1 MQTPLLFCDIT
12 ARTGQAPAP
21 QKSPAEQTGWNP
33 EQLFRDYLTKVRSQR
48 EKDEKEAIED
58 ALMEMVDA
66 INAPKWKRVQDRSL
80 FDSLLRVSE
89 QQDGHGDPTEDPQI
103 QMILAMTRTQAA
115 FRHIDSILEEKDRE
129 EEAQTDAVSETQE
142 TQATER
148 R

>member
-1 MQTPLLFCDIT
+1 MQTPLSFCGIA
-12 ARTGQAPAP
+12 ARFGQAPAP
-21 QKSPAEQTGWNP
+21 QKSAAEQAGWNP
-33 EQLFRDYLTKVRSQR
+33 EQLFRDYLYKVRSQR

-66 INAPKWKRVQDRSL
+66 MNAPKWERVQDRSL
-80 FDSLLRVSE
+80 YDSLLRVSE